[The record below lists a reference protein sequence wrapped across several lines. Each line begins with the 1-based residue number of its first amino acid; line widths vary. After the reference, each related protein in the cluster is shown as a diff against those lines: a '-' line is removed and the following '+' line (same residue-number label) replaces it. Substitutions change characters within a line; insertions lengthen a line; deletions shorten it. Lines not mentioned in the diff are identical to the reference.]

1 MFPTILFVD
10 CRYMYASTE
19 TSADGGSHCLEWNRK
34 PSSAGRVQR
43 WGRRPVRNP
52 RSGRSRSTGAGR
64 GQAGAGRGR
73 AGPASEKKRAP
84 NRQLPCA
91 ALNI

>member
-34 PSSAGRVQR
+34 PSSAGRVRR
-43 WGRRPVRNP
+43 WGRRRPVRNP
-52 RSGRSRSTGAGR
+52 RSGRSRCVGAGR
-64 GQAGAGRGR
+64 GHVGAGRGHAGAGRRR
-73 AGPASEKKRAP
+73 AGPASG
-84 NRQLPCA
+84 
-91 ALNI
+91 